1 LNLDLVSEGGSLY
14 NRAVDPAV
22 YCVDPAKAEDLRL
35 KKTEVKKQKT

>member
-22 YCVDPAKAEDLRL
+22 YFQSGRFKT